1 MKKIFV
7 KYKWLLIALLMI
19 SIIAIPMVVNILF
32 KFSSA
37 FPAEWSAGDA
47 LSYVSGL
54 QALLGTII
62 LGIITVEQGQDA
74 QEVNRRLSEENNRL
88 QKIMS
93 QKLLPAV
100 KLTNPSCKPTML
112 HRGALS
118 YVPQSKQF
126 RIIRSY
132 YGDSVQHET
141 SEIRVNI
148 DSLVEEIKYIKT
160 IEFTSVFHCMTRLR
174 MTVKDV
180 KKVDQK
186 AINDLDG
193 VLGVTYQ
200 GGQLQVII
208 GKDLLKVYEEVLK
221 LGYSDGGAVDEKLDG
236 DLKGEKISV
245 GQAVIGYISAA
256 VQPMVPAL
264 IGGGMI
270 KVFLLL
276 ISKVYAPFADSST
289 YTLLSI
295 VGNAVFYFMPIL
307 VAYGAA
313 KKLGATPTYSMVVAG
328 ALVAPEWTAIVSAGD
343 PVTMFGINVAL
354 KGYGS
359 SLLPALLLA
368 IVAYYVEKFLNK
380 VIPGVFKP
388 IFVGTLTMA
397 ATYAVSILALAPL
410 GQLAGTY
417 VTAAIL
423 WLYNIAGPITVA
435 LFTALFPY
443 MVMTGMH
450 MTLGAPMIQLLSE
463 TGFDPLFRPG
473 MLLSNMAEGGA
484 SLGIAIKAKDKAIK
498 SEALSVAVGCIFASV
513 TEPAIYGFN
522 LPLKKPMWAVS
533 LGGAIGG
540 VVAALLGAHNYEYG
554 SSSLFAL
561 PIFEDTIVAMVI
573 AIIVTIVASCVLTIL
588 FGFDEEIL
596 KKH

>member
-1 MKKIFV
+1 
-7 KYKWLLIALLMI
+7 
-19 SIIAIPMVVNILF
+19 
-32 KFSSA
+32 
-37 FPAEWSAGDA
+37 
-47 LSYVSGL
+47 
-54 QALLGTII
+54 
-62 LGIITVEQGQDA
+62 
-74 QEVNRRLSEENNRL
+74 
-88 QKIMS
+88 
-93 QKLLPAV
+93 
-100 KLTNPSCKPTML
+100 
-112 HRGALS
+112 
-118 YVPQSKQF
+118 
-126 RIIRSY
+126 
-132 YGDSVQHET
+132 
-141 SEIRVNI
+141 
-148 DSLVEEIKYIKT
+148 
-160 IEFTSVFHCMTRLR
+160 
-174 MTVKDV
+174 
-180 KKVDQK
+180 
-186 AINDLDG
+186 
-193 VLGVTYQ
+193 
-200 GGQLQVII
+200 
-208 GKDLLKVYEEVLK
+208 
-221 LGYSDGGAVDEKLDG
+221 
-236 DLKGEKISV
+236 
-245 GQAVIGYISAA
+245 
-256 VQPMVPAL
+256 MVPAL

-463 TGFDPLFRPG
+463 TG
-473 MLLSNMAEGGA
+473 
-484 SLGIAIKAKDKAIK
+484 
-498 SEALSVAVGCIFASV
+498 
-513 TEPAIYGFN
+513 N

>member
-1 MKKIFV
+1 MKQDAFFQTIIHHIGGEGNVARKRFDGEHLYVTV
-7 KYKWLLIALLMI
+7 KDSGMADLEELNRLDGVSGTELNR
-19 SIIAIPMVVNILF
+19 NILSVTIQEDFLEDVTMAKDF
-32 KFSSA
+32 KQLA
-37 FPAEWSAGDA
+37 QNIMTLAGA
-47 LSYVSGL
+47 K
-54 QALLGTII
+54 
-62 LGIITVEQGQDA
+62 
-74 QEVNRRLSEENNRL
+74 EN
-88 QKIMS
+88 
-93 QKLLPAV
+93 V
-100 KLTNPSCKPTML
+100 
-112 HRGALS
+112 
-118 YVPQSKQF
+118 
-126 RIIRSY
+126 
-132 YGDSVQHET
+132 
-141 SEIRVNI
+141 
-148 DSLVEEIKYIKT
+148 
-160 IEFTSVFHCMTRLR
+160 TSVFHCMTRLR

-484 SLGIAIKAKDKAIK
+484 SLGIAIKARDKAIK

-561 PIFEDTIVAMVI
+561 PIFEEYCRQNGQFFLKAGCVVAVI
-573 AIIVTIVASCVLTIL
+573 GALDALITLDAMLYALLYIFGLAFAFYPLTRWCKQNE
-588 FGFDEEIL
+588 GFSWPWPHVQSEKKRIKELRREQQAQENEE
-596 KKH
+596 KGEK

>member
-1 MKKIFV
+1 M
-7 KYKWLLIALLMI
+7 
-19 SIIAIPMVVNILF
+19 
-32 KFSSA
+32 
-37 FPAEWSAGDA
+37 
-47 LSYVSGL
+47 
-54 QALLGTII
+54 
-62 LGIITVEQGQDA
+62 
-74 QEVNRRLSEENNRL
+74 
-88 QKIMS
+88 
-93 QKLLPAV
+93 
-100 KLTNPSCKPTML
+100 
-112 HRGALS
+112 
-118 YVPQSKQF
+118 
-126 RIIRSY
+126 
-132 YGDSVQHET
+132 
-141 SEIRVNI
+141 
-148 DSLVEEIKYIKT
+148 
-160 IEFTSVFHCMTRLR
+160 
-174 MTVKDV
+174 
-180 KKVDQK
+180 
-186 AINDLDG
+186 
-193 VLGVTYQ
+193 
-200 GGQLQVII
+200 
-208 GKDLLKVYEEVLK
+208 
-221 LGYSDGGAVDEKLDG
+221 
-236 DLKGEKISV
+236 
-245 GQAVIGYISAA
+245 
-256 VQPMVPAL
+256 
-264 IGGGMI
+264 
-270 KVFLLL
+270 
-276 ISKVYAPFADSST
+276 
-289 YTLLSI
+289 
-295 VGNAVFYFMPIL
+295 
-307 VAYGAA
+307 
-313 KKLGATPTYSMVVAG
+313 
-328 ALVAPEWTAIVSAGD
+328 
-343 PVTMFGINVAL
+343 
-354 KGYGS
+354 
-359 SLLPALLLA
+359 
-368 IVAYYVEKFLNK
+368 EKFLNK

>member
-1 MKKIFV
+1 MKQDAFFQTIIHHIGGEGNVARKRFDGEHLYITV
-7 KYKWLLIALLMI
+7 KDSGMADLEELNRLDGVSGTELNR
-19 SIIAIPMVVNILF
+19 NILSVTIQEDFLEDVTMAKDF
-32 KFSSA
+32 KQLA
-37 FPAEWSAGDA
+37 QNIMTLAGA
-47 LSYVSGL
+47 K
-54 QALLGTII
+54 
-62 LGIITVEQGQDA
+62 
-74 QEVNRRLSEENNRL
+74 EN
-88 QKIMS
+88 
-93 QKLLPAV
+93 V
-100 KLTNPSCKPTML
+100 
-112 HRGALS
+112 
-118 YVPQSKQF
+118 
-126 RIIRSY
+126 
-132 YGDSVQHET
+132 
-141 SEIRVNI
+141 
-148 DSLVEEIKYIKT
+148 
-160 IEFTSVFHCMTRLR
+160 TSVFHCMTRLR

-200 GGQLQVII
+200 
-208 GKDLLKVYEEVLK
+208 VYEEVLK

-463 TGFDPLFRPG
+463 NGFDPLFRPG

-484 SLGIAIKAKDKAIK
+484 SLGIAIKAKDKEIK

>member
-1 MKKIFV
+1 
-7 KYKWLLIALLMI
+7 
-19 SIIAIPMVVNILF
+19 
-32 KFSSA
+32 
-37 FPAEWSAGDA
+37 
-47 LSYVSGL
+47 
-54 QALLGTII
+54 
-62 LGIITVEQGQDA
+62 
-74 QEVNRRLSEENNRL
+74 
-88 QKIMS
+88 
-93 QKLLPAV
+93 
-100 KLTNPSCKPTML
+100 
-112 HRGALS
+112 
-118 YVPQSKQF
+118 
-126 RIIRSY
+126 
-132 YGDSVQHET
+132 
-141 SEIRVNI
+141 
-148 DSLVEEIKYIKT
+148 
-160 IEFTSVFHCMTRLR
+160 
-174 MTVKDV
+174 
-180 KKVDQK
+180 
-186 AINDLDG
+186 
-193 VLGVTYQ
+193 
-200 GGQLQVII
+200 
-208 GKDLLKVYEEVLK
+208 
-221 LGYSDGGAVDEKLDG
+221 
-236 DLKGEKISV
+236 
-245 GQAVIGYISAA
+245 
-256 VQPMVPAL
+256 MVPAL

-463 TGFDPLFRPG
+463 NGFDPLFRPG

>member
-1 MKKIFV
+1 MKQDAFFQTIIHHIGGEGNVARKRFDGEHLYVTV
-7 KYKWLLIALLMI
+7 KDSGMADLEELNRLDGVSGTELNR
-19 SIIAIPMVVNILF
+19 NILSVTIQEDFLEDVTMAKDF
-32 KFSSA
+32 KQLA
-37 FPAEWSAGDA
+37 QNIMTLAGA
-47 LSYVSGL
+47 K
-54 QALLGTII
+54 
-62 LGIITVEQGQDA
+62 
-74 QEVNRRLSEENNRL
+74 EN
-88 QKIMS
+88 
-93 QKLLPAV
+93 V
-100 KLTNPSCKPTML
+100 
-112 HRGALS
+112 
-118 YVPQSKQF
+118 
-126 RIIRSY
+126 
-132 YGDSVQHET
+132 
-141 SEIRVNI
+141 
-148 DSLVEEIKYIKT
+148 
-160 IEFTSVFHCMTRLR
+160 TSVFHCMTRLR

-328 ALVAPEWTAIVSAGD
+328 ALVAPEWTAIVSAGN

-473 MLLSNMAEGGA
+473 MLCPTWQ
-484 SLGIAIKAKDKAIK
+484 K
-498 SEALSVAVGCIFASV
+498 
-513 TEPAIYGFN
+513 
-522 LPLKKPMWAVS
+522 
-533 LGGAIGG
+533 
-540 VVAALLGAHNYEYG
+540 AALLWV
-554 SSSLFAL
+554 SLSRQRTRQSNPKHCPLQWA
-561 PIFEDTIVAMVI
+561 
-573 AIIVTIVASCVLTIL
+573 ASLLV
-588 FGFDEEIL
+588 
-596 KKH
+596 

>member
-1 MKKIFV
+1 MKG
-7 KYKWLLIALLMI
+7 
-19 SIIAIPMVVNILF
+19 N
-32 KFSSA
+32 
-37 FPAEWSAGDA
+37 
-47 LSYVSGL
+47 
-54 QALLGTII
+54 
-62 LGIITVEQGQDA
+62 A
-74 QEVNRRLSEENNRL
+74 QEKKMIDEIVRLVGGTENINTAMHCSTRIRFTLKEEKKADVNALEN
-88 QKIMS
+88 
-93 QKLLPAV
+93 
-100 KLTNPSCKPTML
+100 
-112 HRGALS
+112 
-118 YVPQSKQF
+118 
-126 RIIRSY
+126 
-132 YGDSVQHET
+132 
-141 SEIRVNI
+141 
-148 DSLVEEIKYIKT
+148 VE
-160 IEFTSVFHCMTRLR
+160 
-174 MTVKDV
+174 
-180 KKVDQK
+180 
-186 AINDLDG
+186 G
-193 VLGVTYQ
+193 VLGAQ
-200 GGQLQVII
+200 WKAGQLQVII

-328 ALVAPEWTAIVSAGD
+328 ALVAPEWTAIVSAGN

-423 WLYNIAGPITVA
+423 WLYNIAGPITVSA
-435 LFTALFPY
+435 E
-443 MVMTGMH
+443 
-450 MTLGAPMIQLLSE
+450 LS
-463 TGFDPLFRPG
+463 R
-473 MLLSNMAEGGA
+473 
-484 SLGIAIKAKDKAIK
+484 
-498 SEALSVAVGCIFASV
+498 
-513 TEPAIYGFN
+513 
-522 LPLKKPMWAVS
+522 
-533 LGGAIGG
+533 
-540 VVAALLGAHNYEYG
+540 
-554 SSSLFAL
+554 
-561 PIFEDTIVAMVI
+561 
-573 AIIVTIVASCVLTIL
+573 
-588 FGFDEEIL
+588 
-596 KKH
+596 

>member
-1 MKKIFV
+1 MKQDAFFQTIIHHIGGEGNVARKRFDGEHLYVTV
-7 KYKWLLIALLMI
+7 KDSGMADLEELNRLDGVFGTELNR
-19 SIIAIPMVVNILF
+19 NILSVTIQEDFLEDVTMAKDF
-32 KFSSA
+32 KQLA
-37 FPAEWSAGDA
+37 QNIMTLAGA
-47 LSYVSGL
+47 K
-54 QALLGTII
+54 
-62 LGIITVEQGQDA
+62 
-74 QEVNRRLSEENNRL
+74 EN
-88 QKIMS
+88 
-93 QKLLPAV
+93 V
-100 KLTNPSCKPTML
+100 
-112 HRGALS
+112 
-118 YVPQSKQF
+118 
-126 RIIRSY
+126 
-132 YGDSVQHET
+132 
-141 SEIRVNI
+141 
-148 DSLVEEIKYIKT
+148 
-160 IEFTSVFHCMTRLR
+160 TSVFHCMTRLR

-328 ALVAPEWTAIVSAGD
+328 ALVAPEWTAIVSAGN

-522 LPLKKPMWAVS
+522 LPLCGLFPSAAPS
-533 LGGAIGG
+533 
-540 VVAALLGAHNYEYG
+540 VVAWPLCWVPITTSMVLLPCLPCRSLRIPSWLWLLQ
-554 SSSLFAL
+554 SS
-561 PIFEDTIVAMVI
+561 
-573 AIIVTIVASCVLTIL
+573 
-588 FGFDEEIL
+588 
-596 KKH
+596 